1 MKKFIIVEIIVV
13 VALVIGF
20 LVGRASNSTNNLA
33 AYYTNA
39 DAAWTKAQ
47 KADTPPVTLEDEDQ
61 KRVSQVRALYRHVFE
76 KYPDSRWADD
86 AIYQLASRLGRTDEE
101 AFALFRRLINAY
113 PDSEWTDDSLYTI
126 AIAYYRR
133 AEETKKTDSVE
144 SADVDYDR
152 ASAMFNR
159 LIEDYPGSVLADE
172 SRFNRAMC
180 LYGKEKWT
188 AALEALGVLRED
200 FIGNE
205 LIHSIVYYTGVIF
218 TEKQAYEDARV
229 EFQNV
234 VDSGHEQLAP
244 LAQFGIGQTYF
255 AEVKYD
261 EAIDSYQQVIY
272 KFPDTT
278 MAQDAHFNIGWAY
291 EKLKKYD
298 EAIIQLEGAIEK
310 YPHNA
315 NTSNLQFY
323 VGQIYYAK
331 DDTDG
336 AINAYRK
343 VADNPTYDYDTRR
356 QAQYWIGNI
365 YETADRTDE
374 AIEEYQKL
382 LKDFPEPHRTLRH
395 PSNNINENYI
405 QKLRTGEL

>member
-13 VALVIGF
+13 AALVIGF
-20 LVGRASNSTNNLA
+20 FIGRASNSGDSLI

-39 DAAWTKAQ
+39 DAAWEKAQ
-47 KADTPPVTLEDEDQ
+47 QADTPPVTLEDTDQ
-61 KRVSQVRALYRHVFE
+61 KRVSEVRALYRYVFE
-76 KYPDSRWADD
+76 KYPDSLWADD

-101 AFALFRRLINAY
+101 AFALFRRLINTY

-133 AEETKKTDSVE
+133 AEDIKKSDNVE
-144 SADVDYDR
+144 SADAYYDR
-152 ASAMFNR
+152 ASAMFDQ
-159 LIEDYPGSVLADE
+159 LIQDYPGSVLADE

-180 LYGKEKWT
+180 VYGKENWT
-188 AALEALGVLRED
+188 AALEALNALRED
-200 FIGNE
+200 FIGRE
-205 LIHSIVYYTGVIF
+205 LIHSIVYYTGMIF
-218 TEKQAYEDARV
+218 TERQAYDDARV

-255 AEVKYD
+255 AEAKYD
-261 EAIDSYQQVIY
+261 EAIEGYQKVIDKY
-272 KFPDTT
+272 PDTK

-291 EKLKKYD
+291 ERLQKYD
-298 EAIIQLEGAIEK
+298 EAIIQVEGAIEK
-310 YPHNA
+310 YPHNE
-315 NTSNLQFY
+315 NTSNMQFY

-331 DDTDG
+331 KDTDG

-365 YETADRTDE
+365 YEKADRIDE
-374 AIEEYQKL
+374 AIGEYQKL
-382 LKDFPEPHRTLRH
+382 LKSFPEPHRTLRH

-405 QKLRTGEL
+405 QELRTEGL

>member
-1 MKKFIIVEIIVV
+1 MKRFIVVEIIVV
-13 VALVIGF
+13 AALVIGF
-20 LVGRASNSTNNLA
+20 FIGRVSKSGDNLV

-39 DAAWTKAQ
+39 DAAWEKARQ
-47 KADTPPVTLEDEDQ
+47 TDTPPVTLEDEDQ
-61 KRVSQVRALYRHVFE
+61 KRVSEVRALYRHVFE
-76 KYPDSRWADD
+76 RYPDNRWADD

-101 AFALFRRLINAY
+101 AFALFRRLINTY

-133 AEETKKTDSVE
+133 AEDIKKSDSVE
-144 SADVDYDR
+144 SADADYDR
-152 ASAMFNR
+152 ASAMFDR
-159 LIEDYPGSVLADE
+159 LIRDYPGSVLADE

-180 LYGKEKWT
+180 LYGKESWT
-188 AALEALGVLRED
+188 AALEALDALRED
-200 FIGNE
+200 FIGSE
-205 LIHSIVYYTGVIF
+205 LSHSIVYYTGMIF
-218 TEKQAYEDARV
+218 TERRAYEDARV

-234 VDSGHEQLAP
+234 VDSGHEELAP
-244 LAQFGIGQTYF
+244 LAQFGIAQTYF
-255 AEVKYD
+255 AEGKYD
-261 EAIDSYQQVIY
+261 EAIESYQRVIDKY
-272 KFPDTT
+272 PDTK

-310 YPHNA
+310 YPRHE
-315 NTSNLQFY
+315 NTSNMQFY

-331 DDTDG
+331 EDTDG

-356 QAQYWIGNI
+356 QAQYWIGHI
-365 YETADRTDE
+365 YEKADRTDE
-374 AIEEYQKL
+374 AIGEYQKL

-405 QKLRTGEL
+405 QKLRTGGL

>member
-1 MKKFIIVEIIVV
+1 MKRFIVVEIIVV
-13 VALVIGF
+13 ASLVIGF
-20 LVGRASNSTNNLA
+20 FIGRASKSGDNLV

-39 DAAWTKAQ
+39 DAAWEKAQ
-47 KADTPPVTLEDEDQ
+47 QTDTPPVTLEDEDQ
-61 KRVSQVRALYRHVFE
+61 KRVSEVRALYRHVFE
-76 KYPDSRWADD
+76 RYPDNRWADD

-101 AFALFRRLINAY
+101 AFALFRRLVNTY

-133 AEETKKTDSVE
+133 AEDIKKSESVE
-144 SADVDYDR
+144 SADADYDR
-152 ASAMFNR
+152 ASAMFDR
-159 LIEDYPGSVLADE
+159 LIRDYPGSVLADE

-180 LYGKEKWT
+180 IYGKESWT
-188 AALEALGVLRED
+188 AALEALDTLRED
-200 FIGNE
+200 FVGSE
-205 LIHSIVYYTGVIF
+205 LIHSIVYYTGMIF
-218 TEKQAYEDARV
+218 TERRAYEDARV

-234 VDSGHEQLAP
+234 VDSGHEELAP
-244 LAQFGIGQTYF
+244 LAQFGIAQTYF
-255 AEVKYD
+255 VEGKYD
-261 EAIDSYQQVIY
+261 EAIESYQQVIDKY
-272 KFPDTT
+272 PDTK
-278 MAQDAHFNIGWAY
+278 MAEDAHFNIGWAY

-310 YPHNA
+310 YPRNE
-315 NTSNLQFY
+315 NTSNMQFY

-331 DDTDG
+331 EDTDG

-356 QAQYWIGNI
+356 QAQYWIGYI
-365 YETADRTDE
+365 YEKADRTDE
-374 AIEEYQKL
+374 AIGEYQKL

-405 QKLRTGEL
+405 QKLRTGGL